1 MLGWE
6 GWGDPT
12 SERGVPRPICCPHR
26 GFVMMFLQ
34 RQCTQTAEWRLWRRR
49 AGVTPVP
56 GQPQGTKRWAP
67 ALLRHGVT
75 LGAALQGRCADPRS
89 QRLASI
95 RPYHREGQSQLRW
108 GPGAPIP
115 VLGGRKFL
123 KFRPDVVPKKTEGTH
138 TSVSRRTKRCPHSQ
152 PPRGR
157 GGGGTRPRA
166 RLRNVQNA
174 HGQRRRGLGG
184 GQGAAVQQ
192 VGVSEV
198 VGASGLSGDGR
209 ATPNVSATELSQMVE
224 AVSLGFL

>member
-1 MLGWE
+1 
-6 GWGDPT
+6 
-12 SERGVPRPICCPHR
+12 
-26 GFVMMFLQ
+26 MMFLQ
-34 RQCTQTAEWRLWRRR
+34 RQCTQTAEWRLWRRG
-49 AGVTPVP
+49 AGVPPVP

-75 LGAALQGRCADPRS
+75 LGAAPQGRCADPRS

-115 VLGGRKFL
+115 VLGRRKFL

-174 HGQRRRGLGG
+174 RGQRRRGWEVRGG
-184 GQGAAVQQ
+184 GEAG
-192 VGVSEV
+192 
-198 VGASGLSGDGR
+198 GR
-209 ATPNVSATELSQMVE
+209 ALPCNRS
-224 AVSLGFL
+224 GFLRSWERRDSVAMAVRHRMSVPLNCPKWSKR